1 MLTSLL
7 RDKNVAPRLVPII
20 PDEARTF
27 GMEGFFRKIG
37 IYAHE
42 GQKYEPE
49 DSEQLSSYR
58 EDKSGQVLEEGINE
72 AGAMS
77 SWIAAGTSY
86 TNHDIEM
93 IPIYIFYS
101 MFGFQR
107 VGDLAWAAGDSQTRG
122 FLIGA
127 TAGRTTLAGEGLQH
141 QDGHSQLLA
150 SNIPNCVSYDPT
162 FAYEMAVI
170 LREGIKR
177 MHEKKEKIFYYITAM
192 NENYS
197 HPEKPKNADEGILKG
212 MYLFEENNNK
222 GKTRVQLLGSG
233 TILREV
239 IKAAKILSKEHG
251 IDSDVWSVTSFN
263 ELRKNGMEI
272 ERWNLLNPEQKKKKS
287 YVEECLEK
295 RDGPVIAATDYMR
308 SFSDQL
314 RPYIQKP
321 FYSFGTDGYGRSD
334 TRKNLRKF
342 FEVDKEHIVAYTLSA
357 LAKEQLVGSD
367 KAEKAIKKYNIDK
380 NKAFPTKL

>member
-1 MLTSLL
+1 
-7 RDKNVAPRLVPII
+7 
-20 PDEARTF
+20 
-27 GMEGFFRKIG
+27 
-37 IYAHE
+37 
-42 GQKYEPE
+42 
-49 DSEQLSSYR
+49 
-58 EDKSGQVLEEGINE
+58 
-72 AGAMS
+72 
-77 SWIAAGTSY
+77 
-86 TNHDIEM
+86 
-93 IPIYIFYS
+93 
-101 MFGFQR
+101 
-107 VGDLAWAAGDSQTRG
+107 
-122 FLIGA
+122 
-127 TAGRTTLAGEGLQH
+127 
-141 QDGHSQLLA
+141 
-150 SNIPNCVSYDPT
+150 
-162 FAYEMAVI
+162 
-170 LREGIKR
+170 
-177 MHEKKEKIFYYITAM
+177 
-192 NENYS
+192 
-197 HPEKPKNADEGILKG
+197 

-263 ELRKNGMEI
+263 ELRKDGMEI